1 MSYSY
6 DLNSINLSDDV
17 DTITISSLDN
27 SVHISGNAMGAS
39 TLGGAVGQTY
49 TTNNTSGSGLYWGMN
64 GTGLNPGQVLTTG
77 TSTGWGNLSLAE
89 PNIKGASLSVK
100 GDADFEGEITIK
112 GKNLTDMLE
121 KIEERLAIL
130 HPNPELEDKWDEL
143 KELGKRYKE
152 LEQEI
157 IEKEKVWAILKR

>member
-6 DLNSINLSDDV
+6 DLNSMNLSDDAL
-17 DTITISSLDN
+17 DTFSISSVGTGTSAQVF
-27 SVHISGNAMGAS
+27 SVTGNVI
-39 TLGGAVGQTY
+39 GGGGGQVY
-49 TTNNTSGSGLYWGMN
+49 TTSNTSGSGLYWGLN
-64 GTGLNPGQVLTTG
+64 GTSGIT
-77 TSTGWGNLSLAE
+77 LSE
-89 PNIKGASLSVK
+89 PSLSGASLQVK
-100 GDADFEGEITIK
+100 GDANFEGEVSIK
-112 GKNLTDMLE
+112 GKSLSDMFE

-157 IEKEKVWAILKR
+157 IEKENMWKILKK